1 MLISKESEQNK
12 TLVQQ
17 MNVKI
22 NQTIEFI
29 EGNKK
34 NNYKFKKQD

>member
-12 TLVQQ
+12 TCVRQ

-29 EGNKK
+29 AGNPK
-34 NNYKFKKQD
+34 NNYKF

>member
-1 MLISKESEQNK
+1 MH
-12 TLVQQ
+12 VRQ

-29 EGNKK
+29 AGNLKK
-34 NNYKFKKQD
+34 KLKLKIMG

>member
-12 TLVQQ
+12 TPVRQ

-22 NQTIEFI
+22 NQTVEFKA
-29 EGNKK
+29 GNLQK
-34 NNYKFKKQD
+34 NYKFKKLG